1 MFLVCGHKEICFPV
15 LLFFDDLGG
24 NTSHVL
30 KCFCPLV
37 TCLTSMQQNS
47 TKEVAPEKTNKRN
60 MSCFVKQQKLFL
72 SDLLNVNTEMLLESL
87 KKLENA
93 LIWSANNKNFLHLS
107 WLFILK
113 FWVNLF
119 DHSAQKKSTS
129 IDVIVQLHGV
139 WEVLDLHE
147 TTFSKMKSPCK
158 DASQLDACL
167 QETMH
172 SRDQQAWLDAH
183 LHVWSCKA
191 QTSMWD
197 IVMWNVGS
205 MTESITISRTSSRQ
219 QERDWHDLD
228 IGHQSLMSSSG

>member
-1 MFLVCGHKEICFPV
+1 MCQHALLGHPNCKNDLHQNIDHSTLKEMTISMTCASKTSDMMFLVCGHKEICFPV

-93 LIWSANNKNFLHLS
+93 LI
-107 WLFILK
+107 
-113 FWVNLF
+113 
-119 DHSAQKKSTS
+119 
-129 IDVIVQLHGV
+129 
-139 WEVLDLHE
+139 
-147 TTFSKMKSPCK
+147 
-158 DASQLDACL
+158 
-167 QETMH
+167 
-172 SRDQQAWLDAH
+172 
-183 LHVWSCKA
+183 
-191 QTSMWD
+191 
-197 IVMWNVGS
+197 
-205 MTESITISRTSSRQ
+205 
-219 QERDWHDLD
+219 
-228 IGHQSLMSSSG
+228 